1 MTDHTIHCR
10 RDGDGSKETNGLGR
24 GAQKNTSTAIS
35 QHESVEQKKRG
46 QKSIYTIQCNRDSM
60 KRACP
65 FMQHHKSKTARVS
78 NIFQGRTRI
87 LCISRKLQPQRL
99 AMPIA
104 ISVLSLSAWIPH
116 PLDPG
121 LYQVALSFTVLGHGP
136 IPVASRLTPLPG
148 SRVNMGTKKP
158 PEWVVF
164 FFNKARQL
172 R

>member
-35 QHESVEQKKRG
+35 QHESAGQKKRG
-46 QKSIYTIQCNRDSM
+46 QKSLYTIQCNRDSM

-104 ISVLSLSAWIPH
+104 LSHPYQPGSRTHLILGFTRSLSASPYWGMGP
-116 PLDPG
+116 
-121 LYQVALSFTVLGHGP
+121 YQSLA
-136 IPVASRLTPLPG
+136 G
-148 SRVNMGTKKP
+148 SRHYRD
-158 PEWVVF
+158 PE
-164 FFNKARQL
+164 
-172 R
+172 